1 MKVIV
6 GLGNPDSQ
14 YELSLHN
21 TGFTAV
27 DVLASSLESY
37 NWTKQFNAQVCKGT
51 FKGES
56 YLLLKPLTYM
66 NLSGKSVQACRQFYK
81 LELEDFLVISDD
93 LDMEPGKI
101 KYKKSG
107 GHGGHNGLRNIIQ
120 LCGGNDFHR
129 LRIGIGR
136 PAHAGAVT
144 NYVLGRPPEDIAIAV
159 DHAIDRTKDYLKDFI
174 IGNPVK
180 VQNNP
185 SPKKG
190 SE

>member
-6 GLGNPDSQ
+6 GLGNPDSK

-27 DVLASSLESY
+27 DVLASALGNY
-37 NWTKQFNAQVCKGT
+37 NWTKQFNAQVAKGT
-51 FKGES
+51 WKGES
-56 YLLLKPLTYM
+56 YLLMKPLTYM

-81 LELEDFLVISDD
+81 LELPDFIVISDD
-93 LDMEPGKI
+93 LDMEPGKV

-136 PAHAGAVT
+136 PAHSGAVT
-144 NYVLGRPPEDIAIAV
+144 SYVLGKPPEDIAIAV
-159 DHAIDRTKDYLKDFI
+159 DNAIERSRDYLMDFLQ
-174 IGNPVK
+174 GNPIQ

-185 SPKKG
+185 SLSKG
-190 SE
+190 I